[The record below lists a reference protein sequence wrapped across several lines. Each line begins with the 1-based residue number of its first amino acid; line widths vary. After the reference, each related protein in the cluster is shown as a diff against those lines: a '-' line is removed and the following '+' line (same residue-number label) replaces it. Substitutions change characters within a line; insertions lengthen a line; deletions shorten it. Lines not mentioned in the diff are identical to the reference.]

1 MTSSADAQEMAESGV
16 AAQALLFEPLT
27 LHDLTI
33 KNRTWLS
40 LMCQH
45 MVTVEDALAS
55 GASRRTSAGRVRAD
69 HDRVSRGGSRGADHA
84 AGHGHV
90 ERQQQAVWT
99 GSSSSATA
107 RVPRW
112 RSSWPTL
119 EAMPRCIAASPP
131 SQKARSSPLTRAGR
145 RWDRRLSPTPVR
157 PVPHALTIEEIGGVV
172 QAFVDAARRSDR
184 AGSTSLRFT
193 PPMAI
198 CCTSSSRRCRIRPP
212 TGTGVIS
219 PGGPGYQV
227 PFARSVPGAESR
239 PPRWGCWLG
248 RVRLRRS
255 CAAATRRGLRRPGG
269 AAGAVLA
276 AASRAQVGHE
286 MARSGLPADIHTR
299 GAWDYAP
306 ALD

>member
-1 MTSSADAQEMAESGV
+1 MYRGFPGEPEGYVQPADEGWTTVGPSAV
-16 AAQALLFEPLT
+16 AYP
-27 LHDLTI
+27 
-33 KNRTWLS
+33 
-40 LMCQH
+40 
-45 MVTVEDALAS
+45 
-55 GASRRTSAGRVRAD
+55 GA
-69 HDRVSRGGSRGADHA
+69 
-84 AGHGHV
+84 
-90 ERQQQAVWT
+90 
-99 GSSSSATA
+99 
-107 RVPRW
+107 
-112 RSSWPTL
+112 
-119 EAMPRCIAASPP
+119 
-131 SQKARSSPLTRAGR
+131 
-145 RWDRRLSPTPVR
+145 

-198 CCTSSSRRCRIRPP
+198 CCTSSSRRCRICAP
-212 TGTGVIS
+212 TGTGVDFTGRTRLPS
-219 PGGPGYQV
+219 ALRPQRAGW
-227 PFARSVPGAESR
+227 AESR

>member
-1 MTSSADAQEMAESGV
+1 M
-16 AAQALLFEPLT
+16 
-27 LHDLTI
+27 
-33 KNRTWLS
+33 
-40 LMCQH
+40 
-45 MVTVEDALAS
+45 AS

-90 ERQQQAVWT
+90 ERRAAGCVDRIVEFGHSQGA
-99 GSSSSATA
+99 
-107 RVPRW
+107 
-112 RSSWPTL
+112 
-119 EAMPRCIAASPP
+119 AMAIQLAH
-131 SQKARSSPLTRAGR
+131 AGR

>member
-1 MTSSADAQEMAESGV
+1 MYRGFPGEPEGYVQPADEGWTTVGPSAV
-16 AAQALLFEPLT
+16 AYP
-27 LHDLTI
+27 
-33 KNRTWLS
+33 
-40 LMCQH
+40 
-45 MVTVEDALAS
+45 
-55 GASRRTSAGRVRAD
+55 GA
-69 HDRVSRGGSRGADHA
+69 
-84 AGHGHV
+84 
-90 ERQQQAVWT
+90 
-99 GSSSSATA
+99 
-107 RVPRW
+107 
-112 RSSWPTL
+112 
-119 EAMPRCIAASPP
+119 
-131 SQKARSSPLTRAGR
+131 
-145 RWDRRLSPTPVR
+145 

-198 CCTSSSRRCRIRPP
+198 CCTSSSRRCRICAP

-219 PGGPGYQV
+219 PGGPGCCSRWSTRSARRGRRVSRCLRRISDGLRRGRRGRGAVGPAWLV
-227 PFARSVPGAESR
+227 PCRTWRGPGRRVERRTATRLDRGGSRLPSALRPQRAGWAESR

>member
-1 MTSSADAQEMAESGV
+1 MTESAAV
-16 AAQALLFEPLT
+16 APEGLT
-27 LHDLTI
+27 TPQDTGMW
-33 KNRTWLS
+33 ND
-40 LMCQH
+40 
-45 MVTVEDALAS
+45 E
-55 GASRRTSAGRVRAD
+55 
-69 HDRVSRGGSRGADHA
+69 
-84 AGHGHV
+84 
-90 ERQQQAVWT
+90 QQAVWT

-119 EAMPRCIAASPP
+119 DAMPRCIAASPP
-131 SQKARSSPLTRAGR
+131 SQKATSSPLTRAGR

-255 CAAATRRGLRRPGG
+255 CDAATRRRLRRPGG

-286 MARSGLPADIHTR
+286 MARSAGCASR
-299 GAWDYAP
+299 
-306 ALD
+306 